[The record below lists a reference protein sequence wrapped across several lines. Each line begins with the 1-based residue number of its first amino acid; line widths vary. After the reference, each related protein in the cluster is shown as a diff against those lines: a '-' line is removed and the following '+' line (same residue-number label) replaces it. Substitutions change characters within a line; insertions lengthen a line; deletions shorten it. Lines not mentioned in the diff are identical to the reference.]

1 MKYIKSHIIL
11 MLMFVAVLTGCEQKI
26 LFDDDKN
33 EHIYQLPENGYIFF
47 NSAISNNTRGSL
59 ITTPYLQQNFGVIG
73 YQWDYTDVNA
83 NWEAQEQIKPNLFDN
98 TPQQVTYANN
108 IHSYTYTHIKK
119 WETGKRY
126 AFFAYYPNSIGVSG
140 ADVEHTPYLT
150 YTLPTTSTEMID
162 IMTASAIDMD
172 YSSSQGG
179 IVNLAFKHR
188 LSAIDVQMLNLND
201 PYLTGEERLPVYIKV
216 TDMNIKF
223 ENLRYNKAKLYI
235 DNTTPGHSDEFTT
248 DGTVEQ
254 EYTLFTALTEIP
266 PVETGANVTY
276 VTSGNPLIVIPQ
288 TAEDESFTGDAKY
301 KEFLK
306 GTLSFKY
313 QYLVKNTD
321 GTYTNKTSELKTN
334 DEGGYKGE
342 GENGYIERI
351 IEFNISR
358 DLLPGRRYT
367 LLLTFTRNAT
377 TIDIL
382 KDGDWDDHRSEIT
395 FE

>member
-11 MLMFVAVLTGCEQKI
+11 MLMFVAALTGCEQKI
-26 LFDDDKN
+26 LFDDDTN

-59 ITTPYLQQNFGVIG
+59 ITTPYLQQDFGVIG

-83 NWEAQEQIKPNLFDN
+83 NWEAQEQIKPNLFDK

-108 IHSYTYTHIKK
+108 IHSYTPIKE

-126 AFFAYYPNSIGVSG
+126 AFFAYYPNSIEVSG

-150 YTLPTTSTEMID
+150 YTLPTNPEDMID

-201 PYLTGEERLPVYIKV
+201 PYLTDGNRLPVYIKI
-216 TDMNIKF
+216 TDMNIEF
-223 ENLRYNKAKLYI
+223 NNLRYNKAKLYI

-248 DGTVEQ
+248 EGPVEQ
-254 EYTLFTALTEIP
+254 DYALFTELTEPIS

-276 VTSGNPLIVIPQ
+276 ITSGNPLIVIPQ
-288 TAEDESFTGDAKY
+288 LADFESTDNTINQFLNGKLEFNFQY
-301 KEFLK
+301 VIKE
-306 GTLSFKY
+306 GE
-313 QYLVKNTD
+313 N
-321 GTYTNKTSELKTN
+321 YTSVTESLKTN
-334 DEGGYKGE
+334 DEKDYDE
-342 GENGYIERI
+342 TYDHIRRSI
-351 IEFNISR
+351 PFNMQR
-358 DLLPGRRYT
+358 DLTSGKRYT
-367 LLLTFTRNAT
+367 ILLTFTRNAT

>member
-11 MLMFVAVLTGCEQKI
+11 MLMFVAALTGCEQKI

-59 ITTPYLQQNFGVIG
+59 ITTPYLQQDFGVIG
-73 YQWDYTDVNA
+73 YQWDYTDANA
-83 NWEAQEQIKPNLFDN
+83 NWETQEQIKPNLFAN
-98 TPQQVTYANN
+98 THQQVTYANN
-108 IHSYTYTHIKK
+108 IHSYTPIKE

-126 AFFAYYPNSIGVSG
+126 AFFAYYPHSIAVSG

-150 YTLPTTSTEMID
+150 YTLPTTPTQMLD

-201 PYLTGEERLPVYIKV
+201 PYLTGEDRLPVYIKV
-216 TDMNIKF
+216 TNMNITF
-223 ENLRYNKAKLYI
+223 YNLRYNTAKLYI
-235 DNTTPGHSDEFTT
+235 DNTIPGHSDEFTT
-248 DGTVEQ
+248 NGTVKQ
-254 EYTLFTALTEIP
+254 DYTLFTELTEHIP

-288 TAEDESFTGDAKY
+288 TAEDESFTGDTKY
-301 KEFLK
+301 KEFLN
-306 GTLSFKY
+306 GTLSFNY
-313 QYLVKNTD
+313 QYLIKNTD
-321 GTYTNKTSELKTN
+321 GTYSNKTSELKTN
-334 DEGGYKGE
+334 DESGYHQDGD
-342 GENGYIERI
+342 YISRN

-382 KDGDWDDHRSEIT
+382 KDGDWDDRRSEIT

>member
-1 MKYIKSHIIL
+1 

-59 ITTPYLQQNFGVIG
+59 ITTPYLQQDFGVIG
-73 YQWDYTDVNA
+73 YQWDYTDANA
-83 NWEAQEQIKPNLFDN
+83 NWETQEQIKPNLFAN
-98 TPQQVTYANN
+98 THQQVTYANN
-108 IHSYTYTHIKK
+108 IHSYTPIKK

-126 AFFAYYPNSIGVSG
+126 AFFAYYPYSNSAIVVSG

-150 YTLPTTSTEMID
+150 YTLPTDPDPTDPTDPAYMID

-201 PYLTGEERLPVYIKV
+201 PYLTGEDRLPVYIKV
-216 TDMNIKF
+216 TNMVIEFD
-223 ENLRYNKAKLYI
+223 NLRYNTAKLYI
-235 DNTTPGHSDEFTT
+235 DNTIPGHSDEFTT
-248 DGTVEQ
+248 NGPVEQ
-254 EYTLFTALTEIP
+254 NYILFTELTEQIP

-288 TAEDESFTGDAKY
+288 TAEDESFTGDTKY
-301 KEFLK
+301 KEFLN
-306 GTLSFKY
+306 GTLSFNY
-313 QYLVKNTD
+313 QYLIKNTD
-321 GTYTNKTSELKTN
+321 GTYSNKTSELKTN

-342 GENGYIERI
+342 GENGYIERK

-358 DLLPGRRYT
+358 DLLPGKRYT

-382 KDGDWDDHRSEIT
+382 KDGDWEDHRSEIT

>member
-1 MKYIKSHIIL
+1 MKYINIHIIL
-11 MLMFVAVLTGCEQKI
+11 MLMFVAALTGCEQKI

-59 ITTPYLQQNFGVIG
+59 ITTPYLQQDFGVIG
-73 YQWDYTDVNA
+73 YQWDYTDANA
-83 NWEAQEQIKPNLFDN
+83 NWETQEQIKPNLFDN
-98 TPQQVTYANN
+98 THQQVTYANN
-108 IHSYTYTHIKK
+108 IHSYTPIRE
-119 WETGKRY
+119 WGTGKRY
-126 AFFAYYPNSIGVSG
+126 AFFAYYPYSNSAIVVSG

-150 YTLPTTSTEMID
+150 YTLPTTPAQMLD

-201 PYLTGEERLPVYIKV
+201 PYLTGENRLPVYIKV
-216 TDMNIKF
+216 TNMNITF
-223 ENLRYNKAKLYI
+223 NNLRYNTAKLYI
-235 DNTTPGHSDEFTT
+235 DNTIPGHNDEFTT
-248 DGTVEQ
+248 NGTVVQ
-254 EYTLFTALTEIP
+254 NYTLFTELTEHIP

-288 TAEDESFTGDAKY
+288 TAEDESFTGDTKY

-306 GTLSFKY
+306 GTLSFNY
-313 QYLVKNTD
+313 QYLIKNTD
-321 GTYTNKTSELKTN
+321 GTYSNKTSELKTN
-334 DEGGYKGE
+334 DET
-342 GENGYIERI
+342 GYIQNGDYINRN

>member
-47 NSAISNNTRGSL
+47 NSAIPNNTRGSL
-59 ITTPYLQQNFGVIG
+59 ITTPYLQQDFGVIG
-73 YQWDYTDVNA
+73 YQWDYTDANA

-98 TPQQVTYANN
+98 TPQQVTYTYANN
-108 IHSYTYTHIKK
+108 IHSYTPIRE

-126 AFFAYYPNSIGVSG
+126 AFFAYYPNSIEVSG

-150 YTLPTTSTEMID
+150 YTLPTNPTDMID

-201 PYLTGEERLPVYIKV
+201 PYLTGEDRLPVYIKV
-216 TDMNIKF
+216 TDMNIEF
-223 ENLRYNKAKLYI
+223 NNLRYNTAKLYI
-235 DNTTPGHSDEFTT
+235 DNTIPGHSDEFTT
-248 DGTVEQ
+248 DGPVEQ
-254 EYTLFTALTEIP
+254 EYTLFTALTEHIP

-288 TAEDESFTGDAKY
+288 
-301 KEFLK
+301 KEFLN
-306 GTLSFKY
+306 GTLSFNY
-313 QYLVKNTD
+313 QYLIKNAD
-321 GTYTNKTSELKTN
+321 GTFSNKTSELKTN

>member
-1 MKYIKSHIIL
+1 
-11 MLMFVAVLTGCEQKI
+11 MLMFVAALTGCEQKI

-59 ITTPYLQQNFGVIG
+59 ITTPYLQQDFGVIG

-83 NWEAQEQIKPNLFDN
+83 NWEAQEQIKPNLFENKN
-98 TPQQVTYANN
+98 THQQVTYTKNV
-108 IHSYTYTHIKK
+108 HSYAPIRE

-126 AFFAYYPNSIGVSG
+126 AFFAYYPYSNNAITVSG

-150 YTLPTTSTEMID
+150 YTLPTTPAEMID

-201 PYLTGEERLPVYIKV
+201 PYLTGEDRLPVYIKV
-216 TDMNIKF
+216 TNMNIKF

-248 DGTVEQ
+248 DGTVGQ
-254 EYTLFTALTEIP
+254 EYTLFTALTEHIP

-288 TAEDESFTGDAKY
+288 
-301 KEFLK
+301 KEFLN
-306 GTLSFKY
+306 GTLSFNY
-313 QYLVKNTD
+313 QYLIKNAD
-321 GTYTNKTSELKTN
+321 GTFSNKTSELKTN
-334 DEGGYKGE
+334 DE
-342 GENGYIERI
+342 NGYNQDGDYISKEI
-351 IEFNISR
+351 KFNISR

>member
-1 MKYIKSHIIL
+1 
-11 MLMFVAVLTGCEQKI
+11 
-26 LFDDDKN
+26 
-33 EHIYQLPENGYIFF
+33 
-47 NSAISNNTRGSL
+47 
-59 ITTPYLQQNFGVIG
+59 
-73 YQWDYTDVNA
+73 
-83 NWEAQEQIKPNLFDN
+83 
-98 TPQQVTYANN
+98 
-108 IHSYTYTHIKK
+108 
-119 WETGKRY
+119 
-126 AFFAYYPNSIGVSG
+126 
-140 ADVEHTPYLT
+140 
-150 YTLPTTSTEMID
+150 
-162 IMTASAIDMD
+162 MTASAIDMD

-201 PYLTGEERLPVYIKV
+201 PYLTGEDKLPVYIKV

-223 ENLRYNKAKLYI
+223 ENLRYNTAKLYI

-254 EYTLFTALTEIP
+254 EYTLFTALTEHIP

-288 TAEDESFTGDAKY
+288 
-301 KEFLK
+301 KEFLN
-306 GTLSFKY
+306 GTLSFNY
-313 QYLVKNTD
+313 QYLIKNAD
-321 GTYTNKTSELKTN
+321 GTYSNKTSELKTN
-334 DEGGYKGE
+334 DEDGYKGE
-342 GENGYIERI
+342 GENGYIERK

-358 DLLPGRRYT
+358 DLLPGKRYT

>member
-11 MLMFVAVLTGCEQKI
+11 MLMFVAALTGCEQKI

-59 ITTPYLQQNFGVIG
+59 ITTPYLQQDFGVIG

-83 NWEAQEQIKPNLFDN
+83 NWEAQEQIKPNLFAN

-108 IHSYTYTHIKK
+108 IHSYTPIRE

-126 AFFAYYPNSIGVSG
+126 AFFAYYPNSIEVSG

-150 YTLPTTSTEMID
+150 YTLPKNPADMID

-201 PYLTGEERLPVYIKV
+201 PYLTDGNRLPVYIKV
-216 TDMNIKF
+216 TDMNIEFK
-223 ENLRYNKAKLYI
+223 NLRYNKAKLYI

-254 EYTLFTALTEIP
+254 KYTLFTALTEHIP

-288 TAEDESFTGDAKY
+288 
-301 KEFLK
+301 KEFLN
-306 GTLSFKY
+306 GTLSFNY
-313 QYLVKNTD
+313 QYLIKNAD
-321 GTYTNKTSELKTN
+321 GTFSNKTFELKTN

>member
-1 MKYIKSHIIL
+1 
-11 MLMFVAVLTGCEQKI
+11 MLMFVAALTGCEQKI

-73 YQWDYTDVNA
+73 YQWDYTDANA
-83 NWEAQEQIKPNLFDN
+83 NWETQEQIKPNLFAN
-98 TPQQVTYANN
+98 THQQVTYANN
-108 IHSYTYTHIKK
+108 VHSYTPIRE

-126 AFFAYYPNSIGVSG
+126 AFFAYYPYSNSAIVVSG

-150 YTLPTTSTEMID
+150 YTLPTDPAEMLD

-201 PYLTGEERLPVYIKV
+201 PYLTDGNSLPVYIKV
-216 TDMNIKF
+216 TDMNITF
-223 ENLRYNKAKLYI
+223 NNLRYNTAKLYI
-235 DNTTPGHSDEFTT
+235 DNTTPGHNDEFTT
-248 DGTVEQ
+248 NGEGVEQ
-254 EYTLFTALTEIP
+254 EYTLFTELTEHIP

-288 TAEDESFTGDAKY
+288 TAEDESFTGDTIY
-301 KEFLK
+301 KKFLY
-306 GTLSFKY
+306 GTLSFNY
-313 QYLVKNTD
+313 QYLINED
-321 GTYTNKTSELKTN
+321 GTYSNVTSDLIKTN
-334 DEGGYKGE
+334 DEGEYIGEGEYKEE
-342 GENGYIERI
+342 GENGYIEREI
-351 IEFNISR
+351 RFNISR

>member
-1 MKYIKSHIIL
+1 MKYINIHIIL
-11 MLMFVAVLTGCEQKI
+11 MLMFVAALTGCEQKI

-59 ITTPYLQQNFGVIG
+59 ITTPYLQQDFGVIG
-73 YQWDYTDVNA
+73 YQWDYTDANA
-83 NWEAQEQIKPNLFDN
+83 NWETQEQIKPNLFAN
-98 TPQQVTYANN
+98 THQQVTYANN
-108 IHSYTYTHIKK
+108 IHSYTPIKK

-126 AFFAYYPNSIGVSG
+126 AFFAYYPYSNSAIVVSG

-150 YTLPTTSTEMID
+150 YTLPTDPDPTDPTDPAYMID

-201 PYLTGEERLPVYIKV
+201 PYLTGEDRLPVYIKV
-216 TDMNIKF
+216 TNMVIEFD
-223 ENLRYNKAKLYI
+223 NLRYNTAKLYI
-235 DNTTPGHSDEFTT
+235 DNTIPGHSDEFTT
-248 DGTVEQ
+248 NGPVEQ
-254 EYTLFTALTEIP
+254 NYILFTELTEQIP

-288 TAEDESFTGDAKY
+288 
-301 KEFLK
+301 KEFLN
-306 GTLSFKY
+306 GTLSFNY
-313 QYLVKNTD
+313 QYLIKNAD
-321 GTYTNKTSELKTN
+321 GTFSNKTSELKTN

-342 GENGYIERI
+342 GENGYIERK

-382 KDGDWDDHRSEIT
+382 KDGDWEDHRSEIT

>member
-1 MKYIKSHIIL
+1 

-59 ITTPYLQQNFGVIG
+59 ITTPYLQLVFGVIG

-83 NWEAQEQIKPNLFDN
+83 NWEAQEQIKPNLFENKN
-98 TPQQVTYANN
+98 THQQVTYTNN
-108 IHSYTYTHIKK
+108 VHSYTPIRE

-126 AFFAYYPNSIGVSG
+126 AFFAYYPYSNNAITVSG

-201 PYLTGEERLPVYIKV
+201 PYLTGVDKLPVYIKV

-248 DGTVEQ
+248 TNSEEVEH
-254 EYTLFTALTEIP
+254 EYTLFTALTEHIP

-288 TAEDESFTGDAKY
+288 TAEEGSFTGDTKY
-301 KEFLK
+301 KEFLN
-306 GTLSFKY
+306 GTLSFNY
-313 QYLVKNTD
+313 QYLIKNAD
-321 GTYTNKTSELKTN
+321 GTYSNKTSELKTN

>member
-1 MKYIKSHIIL
+1 
-11 MLMFVAVLTGCEQKI
+11 MLMFVAALTGCEQKI
-26 LFDDDKN
+26 LFDDEKN

-59 ITTPYLQQNFGVIG
+59 ITTPYLQQDFGVIG

-83 NWEAQEQIKPNLFDN
+83 NWEAQEQIKPNLFAN

-108 IHSYTYTHIKK
+108 IHSYTPIKE

-126 AFFAYYPNSIGVSG
+126 AFFAYYPNSIEVSG

-150 YTLPTTSTEMID
+150 YTLPTNPEYMID

-201 PYLTGEERLPVYIKV
+201 PYLTDGNRLPVYIKV
-216 TDMNIKF
+216 TDMNIEF
-223 ENLRYNKAKLYI
+223 NNLRYNKAKLYI

-248 DGTVEQ
+248 DGTEERK
-254 EYTLFTALTEIP
+254 EYTLFDELTEHIP

-288 TAEDESFTGDAKY
+288 
-301 KEFLK
+301 KEFLN
-306 GTLSFKY
+306 GTLSFNY
-313 QYLVKNTD
+313 QYLIKNAD
-321 GTYTNKTSELKTN
+321 GTFSNKTFELKTN

-351 IEFNISR
+351 ITFNISR

>member
-1 MKYIKSHIIL
+1 MRIFI
-11 MLMFVAVLTGCEQKI
+11 AVLTGCEQKI

-59 ITTPYLQQNFGVIG
+59 ITTPYLQQAFGVIG

-108 IHSYTYTHIKK
+108 IHSYTYTTIKK

-254 EYTLFTALTEIP
+254 EYTLFTALTEHIP
-266 PVETGANVTY
+266 PVETGATVTN
-276 VTSGNPLIVIPQ
+276 VTSGTPRIDIPQ
-288 TAEDESFTGDAKY
+288 QAPITG
-301 KEFLK
+301 
-306 GTLSFKY
+306 T
-313 QYLVKNTD
+313 
-321 GTYTNKTSELKTN
+321 
-334 DEGGYKGE
+334 
-342 GENGYIERI
+342 
-351 IEFNISR
+351 
-358 DLLPGRRYT
+358 
-367 LLLTFTRNAT
+367 
-377 TIDIL
+377 
-382 KDGDWDDHRSEIT
+382 
-395 FE
+395 

>member
-1 MKYIKSHIIL
+1 
-11 MLMFVAVLTGCEQKI
+11 MFVAALTGCEQKI

-59 ITTPYLQQNFGVIG
+59 ITTPYLQQDFGVIG

-83 NWEAQEQIKPNLFDN
+83 NWEAQEQIKPNLFENKN
-98 TPQQVTYANN
+98 THQQVTYTKNV
-108 IHSYTYTHIKK
+108 HSYAPIRE

-126 AFFAYYPNSIGVSG
+126 AFFAYYPYSNNAITVSG

-150 YTLPTTSTEMID
+150 YTLPTTPAEMID

-201 PYLTGEERLPVYIKV
+201 PYLTGEDRLPVYIKV
-216 TDMNIKF
+216 TNMNIKF

-254 EYTLFTALTEIP
+254 EYTLFTALTEHIP

-288 TAEDESFTGDAKY
+288 TAEDESFTGDNKY
-301 KEFLK
+301 KEFLN
-306 GTLSFKY
+306 GTLSFNY
-313 QYLVKNTD
+313 QYLIKNTD
-321 GTYTNKTSELKTN
+321 GTYSNKTSELKTN
-334 DEGGYKGE
+334 DEGGYVQDGD
-342 GENGYIERI
+342 YISRE